1 MLKFLE
7 NVALGVFI
15 NSLYAFGMDNNSLD
29 NYVVMLLSLGTL
41 LFVSL
46 IKEK

>member
-1 MLKFLE
+1 MLRFLE

-15 NSLYAFGMDNNSLD
+15 NSLYAFGVDNNSLD
-29 NYVVMLLSLGTL
+29 NFIVMLLSLGAL

-46 IKEK
+46 MKGK